1 MADKVVEGSESDS
14 PVVVRLQELLAGPQ
28 TTGVVHQS
36 VLVACQKAIVRVRLR
51 EEQLARASISL
62 GQKRKLETLLDELQ
76 QVERILDGALT
87 EQGRRMLDLSGVE
100 TVDTED
106 SRWWF
111 ALSEAIQELE
121 RGTEGMV
128 SLVGNQ
134 PRGTD
139 VRRVAGVIV
148 RLLHKHH
155 AQLVIEAEEWMS

>member
-1 MADKVVEGSESDS
+1 MADQVVDSSESDS
-14 PVVVRLQELLAGPQ
+14 PVVARLQELLSGPQ
-28 TTGVVHQS
+28 TTGVVYQS
-36 VLVACQKAIVRVRLR
+36 VIVACSRAIYRVRLR

-76 QVERILDGALT
+76 QVEQILDAALT
-87 EQGRRMLDLSGVE
+87 DQGRRMLDMGSIEAL
-100 TVDTED
+100 DTED

-121 RGTEGMV
+121 RSTENMV

-155 AQLVIEAEEWMS
+155 AELVIEAEEWMS